1 MRGPAASGAPRA
13 VLSAS
18 EGPGSQCLTGA
29 RRCPP
34 SGTPGAGRLSSP
46 RKVCRR
52 PQPDTLSLQTSPRLR
67 GSDAL
72 RRVTRRK
79 TAPPPASAVPPCARV
94 SNAPHDGLALTP
106 ASLRGRPA
114 NNPHAQP
121 QPSPPPRSALAT
133 LSAMPGD
140 PAPRCSEPTAWN
152 HSLVG
157 GLDKPWRTVWELG
170 SSHRALSA
178 PQSLADPCGQPSF
191 SSMRSTESCPSH
203 SKAKP

>member
-1 MRGPAASGAPRA
+1 MLP
-13 VLSAS
+13 AS

-79 TAPPPASAVPPCARV
+79 TAPPPGERCASVCACEQRP
-94 SNAPHDGLALTP
+94 S

-133 LSAMPGD
+133 LSATPGD
-140 PAPRCSEPTAWN
+140 PAPGCSEPTAWN